1 MIKGNGLGCWS
12 SMDHWRFAEL
22 EAAKY
27 EAVEALRDGRRFK
40 VRALRPDDRGGLL
53 SAVGRSS
60 PQSLYRRFFS
70 PRRGFTE
77 EEIARFVNIDFVHQ
91 VALVAVL
98 EEAGRGVII
107 GGGRYIVVEPE
118 KAEVAFVV
126 VDHYQGRGVGTALMR
141 HLAMIAR
148 DAGLEELIA
157 EVLADN
163 ISMLKVLAKSG
174 LRLNTT
180 R

>member
-1 MIKGNGLGCWS
+1 M
-12 SMDHWRFAEL
+12 

-27 EAVEALRDGRRFK
+27 EAVEPLRDGRRFK
-40 VRALRPDDRGGLL
+40 VRALRPDDRAGLL

-77 EEIARFVNIDFVHQ
+77 EEIARFVNVDFVHH

-98 EEAGRGVII
+98 EEAGRGVVI

-126 VDHYQGRGVGTALMR
+126 VDHYLGQGVGTALMR

-148 DAGLEELIA
+148 DAG
-157 EVLADN
+157 DN

-180 R
+180 RQAGLVHVALHLL